1 MLSPLN
7 LAERICHA
15 GTMPR
20 RFAPSFKG
28 FANRHQPNV
37 ERICQIRMKH
47 PKNDKGTISVSLV
60 EETLALA
67 RARGLDTLP
76 LAEAA
81 GIAAPMLASPKSRV
95 SSAQYGALWAG
106 IARALDDEF
115 LGQDSHRMKSGSFIA
130 MTQTA
135 LTARNGAQALA
146 RAVDF
151 MRLVLDDLGVLIETD
166 AQRVRLRFTERE
178 GTKPPTMFAYAT
190 WFILVYGLLCWLV
203 GRRIPLI
210 EARFRC
216 AEPPAAHEYRLMFC
230 DHMTFGQGE
239 SYVDLSPAFLD
250 LPVIQTGKSVKPFL
264 RDAPGSFVVKY
275 RNPGSLAARVR
286 KLLRALPMAGWP
298 AADQMAARLH
308 VAEATM
314 RRRLKQEGYTYQS
327 IKDDL
332 RRDIAIG
339 ELQDT
344 DRTIADIAAAVG
356 FAEPSAFHRAF
367 RKWTGMRPTDYR
379 LARADFTRRAESD

>member
-1 MLSPLN
+1 
-7 LAERICHA
+7 
-15 GTMPR
+15 
-20 RFAPSFKG
+20 
-28 FANRHQPNV
+28 
-37 ERICQIRMKH
+37 MKNM
-47 PKNDKGTISVSLV
+47 KNARDDKGTISVSMV
-60 EETLALA
+60 EEALALA
-67 RARGLDTLP
+67 RARGFEALP

-95 SSAQYGALWAG
+95 SSTQYGALWAG

-115 LGQDSHRMKSGSFIA
+115 FGQDSHRMKSGSFIA

-146 RAVDF
+146 RAVGF
-151 MRLVLDDLGVLIETD
+151 MRLVLDDLGAQIETD
-166 AQRVRLRFTERE
+166 AQRVRLRFIERE
-178 GTKPPTMFAYAT
+178 GARPPAMFAYAT
-190 WFILVYGLLCWLV
+190 YFILIYGLLCWLV

-230 DHMTFGQGE
+230 DDMSFDQAD
-239 SYVDLSPAFLD
+239 SYVDLSPAFLE
-250 LPVIQTGKSVKPFL
+250 LPVIQTTKSVKPFL
-264 RDAPGSFVVKY
+264 RDAPGSFIVKY

-286 KLLRALPMAGWP
+286 KMLRALPMAGWP
-298 AADQMAARLH
+298 AADQMALRLH

-344 DRTIADIAAAVG
+344 DRTIADISTAVG

-379 LARADFTRRAESD
+379 PARADFTRRAESD

>member
-1 MLSPLN
+1 M
-7 LAERICHA
+7 
-15 GTMPR
+15 
-20 RFAPSFKG
+20 
-28 FANRHQPNV
+28 
-37 ERICQIRMKH
+37 
-47 PKNDKGTISVSLV
+47 KNDKGTISVSMV
-60 EETLALA
+60 EETLARA
-67 RARGLDTLP
+67 RASGFDARP

-81 GIAAPMLASPKSRV
+81 GIAAPLLASPKSRV
-95 SSAQYGALWAG
+95 SAAQYGALWAG

-115 LGQDSHRMKSGSFIA
+115 FGQDSRRMKSGSFVA
-130 MTQTA
+130 MTRAA

-146 RAVDF
+146 RAVGF
-151 MRLVLDDLGVLIETD
+151 MRLVLDDLGAQIDTD
-166 AQRVRLRFTERE
+166 AGRVRLRFIESE
-178 GTKPPTMFAYAT
+178 HAPAPAMFAYAT
-190 WFILVYGLLCWLV
+190 WFILVYGLVCWLV
-203 GRRIPLI
+203 GRRIPLL

-216 AEPPAAHEYRLMFC
+216 AEPPAAHEYRLIFC
-230 DHMTFGQGE
+230 DQMSFDQTE

-250 LPVIQTGKSVKPFL
+250 LPVIQTTQSVKPFL
-264 RDAPGSFVVKY
+264 RDAPASFIVKY
-275 RNPGSLAARVR
+275 RNAGSLAARVR
-286 KLLRALPMAGWP
+286 KMLRALPMTAWP
-298 AADQMAARLH
+298 AADQMAARLN

-379 LARADFTRRAESD
+379 PAASRADFTRAAESD

>member
-1 MLSPLN
+1 
-7 LAERICHA
+7 
-15 GTMPR
+15 
-20 RFAPSFKG
+20 
-28 FANRHQPNV
+28 
-37 ERICQIRMKH
+37 MK
-47 PKNDKGTISVSLV
+47 NEKGTISVSMV

-67 RARGLDTLP
+67 RARGLDALP
-76 LAEAA
+76 LAESA

-115 LGQDSHRMKSGSFIA
+115 FGQDSHRMKSGSFIA

-135 LTARNGAQALA
+135 LTARNGAQALT
-146 RAVDF
+146 RAVGF
-151 MRLVLDDLGVLIETD
+151 MRLVLDDLGVRIDTD
-166 AQRVRLRFTERE
+166 AQRVRLRFVENDSA
-178 GTKPPTMFAYAT
+178 PPPAMFAYAT
-190 WFILVYGLLCWLV
+190 YFILVYGLLCWLV
-203 GRRIPLI
+203 GRRIPLV
-210 EARFRC
+210 EAGFRC

-230 DHMTFGQGE
+230 DHMRFDQPE
-239 SYVDLSPAFLD
+239 SYVDLAPAFLE
-250 LPVIQTGKSVKPFL
+250 LPVIQTTKSAKPFL
-264 RDAPGSFVVKY
+264 RDAPGSFIVKY

-286 KLLRALPMAGWP
+286 RMLRAMPMAGWP
-298 AADQMAARLH
+298 AADQMAERLH

-379 LARADFTRRAESD
+379 PARADCTRRAESD

>member
-1 MLSPLN
+1 M
-7 LAERICHA
+7 
-15 GTMPR
+15 
-20 RFAPSFKG
+20 
-28 FANRHQPNV
+28 
-37 ERICQIRMKH
+37 
-47 PKNDKGTISVSLV
+47 KNDKGTISVSMV
-60 EETLALA
+60 EEALALA
-67 RARGLDTLP
+67 HARGLDALP

-81 GIAAPMLASPKSRV
+81 GIAAPMLTSPKSRV
-95 SSAQYGALWAG
+95 SSAQYGALWAA

-115 LGQDSHRMKSGSFIA
+115 FGQDSHRMKSGSFIA

-135 LTARNGAQALA
+135 LSARNGAQALA
-146 RAVDF
+146 RAVGF
-151 MRLVLDDLGVLIETD
+151 MRLVLDDLGVQVDTD
-166 AQRVRLRFTERE
+166 AQRVRLRFVENP
-178 GTKPPTMFAYAT
+178 GAPPPAMFAYAT
-190 WFILVYGLLCWLV
+190 YFILVYGLLCWLV
-203 GRRIPLI
+203 GRRIPLL

-230 DHMTFGQGE
+230 DQMSFDQAE
-239 SYVDLSPAFLD
+239 SYVDLAPLFLD
-250 LPVIQTGKSVKPFL
+250 LPVIQTTKSVKPFL
-264 RDAPGSFVVKY
+264 RDAPGSFIVKY

-286 KLLRALPMAGWP
+286 KMLRAMPMAGWP
-298 AADQMAARLH
+298 SADQMADRLH

-344 DRTIADIAAAVG
+344 DRTIADIATSVG

-379 LARADFTRRAESD
+379 PARADFTRRAESD

>member
-1 MLSPLN
+1 
-7 LAERICHA
+7 LAKRQ
-15 GTMPR
+15 
-20 RFAPSFKG
+20 K
-28 FANRHQPNV
+28 QNV
-37 ERICQIRMKH
+37 ERFCQIDPISRTSM
-47 PKNDKGTISVSLV
+47 KNDKGTISVSMV
-60 EETLALA
+60 EEALALA
-67 RARGLDTLP
+67 RSRGLDALP

-95 SSAQYGALWAG
+95 SSAQYGALWAA

-115 LGQDSHRMKSGSFIA
+115 FGQDSHRMKSGSFIA

-146 RAVDF
+146 RAVGF
-151 MRLVLDDLGVLIETD
+151 MRLVLDDLCTQIETD
-166 AQRVRLRFTERE
+166 AQRVRLRFVENPAARAP
-178 GTKPPTMFAYAT
+178 GMFAYAT
-190 WFILVYGLLCWLV
+190 YFILVYGLLCWLV
-203 GRRIPLI
+203 GRRIPLL

-230 DHMTFGQGE
+230 DHMCFDQAE
-239 SYVDLSPAFLD
+239 SYVDLAPVFLE
-250 LPVIQTGKSVKPFL
+250 LPVIQTTKSVKPFL
-264 RDAPGSFVVKY
+264 RDAPGSFIVKY

-286 KLLRALPMAGWP
+286 RMLRAMPMAGWP
-298 AADQMAARLH
+298 AADQMAERLH

-344 DRTIADIAAAVG
+344 NRTIADIATSVG

-379 LARADFTRRAESD
+379 PARADFTHRAESD

>member
-1 MLSPLN
+1 
-7 LAERICHA
+7 
-15 GTMPR
+15 
-20 RFAPSFKG
+20 
-28 FANRHQPNV
+28 
-37 ERICQIRMKH
+37 MKSE
-47 PKNDKGTISVSLV
+47 KGTISVSMV
-60 EETLALA
+60 EETLTLA
-67 RARGLDTLP
+67 RARGLDALP

-95 SSAQYGALWAG
+95 SSAQYGALWAA

-115 LGQDSHRMKSGSFIA
+115 FGQDSHRMKSGSFIA

-146 RAVDF
+146 RAVGF
-151 MRLVLDDLGVLIETD
+151 MRLVLDDLGARIDTN
-166 AQRVRLRFTERE
+166 AQRVRLYFVESDTA
-178 GTKPPTMFAYAT
+178 PPPAMFAYAT
-190 WFILVYGLLCWLV
+190 YFILVYGLLCWLV
-203 GRRIPLI
+203 GRRIPLV
-210 EARFRC
+210 EACFRC
-216 AEPPAAHEYRLMFC
+216 AEPPAAHEYRLIFC
-230 DHMTFGQGE
+230 DQMSFDQAE
-239 SYVDLSPAFLD
+239 SYVDLAPGFLE
-250 LPVIQTGKSVKPFL
+250 LPVIQTTKSVKPFL
-264 RDAPGSFVVKY
+264 RDAPGSFIVKY
-275 RNPGSLAARVR
+275 RNAGSLATRVR
-286 KLLRALPMAGWP
+286 KMLRAMPMSGWP
-298 AADQMAARLH
+298 AADQMAGRLH

-344 DRTIADIAAAVG
+344 DRTIADIATAVG

-379 LARADFTRRAESD
+379 PARADFTRRAESD

>member
-1 MLSPLN
+1 M
-7 LAERICHA
+7 
-15 GTMPR
+15 
-20 RFAPSFKG
+20 
-28 FANRHQPNV
+28 
-37 ERICQIRMKH
+37 
-47 PKNDKGTISVSLV
+47 KNDKGTISVSMV
-60 EETLALA
+60 EEALALA
-67 RARGLDTLP
+67 RSRGLDALP

-95 SSAQYGALWAG
+95 SSAQYGALWAA

-115 LGQDSHRMKSGSFIA
+115 FGQDSHRMKSGSFIA

-135 LTARNGAQALA
+135 LTARNGGQALV
-146 RAVDF
+146 RAVGF
-151 MRLVLDDLGVLIETD
+151 MRLVLDDLGVQIERD
-166 AQRVRLRFTERE
+166 AQRVRLRFVENA
-178 GTKPPTMFAYAT
+178 GAPPPAMFAYAT
-190 WFILVYGLLCWLV
+190 YFIVVYGLLCWLV
-203 GRRIPLI
+203 GRRIPLL

-216 AEPPAAHEYRLMFC
+216 AEPSAAHEYRLMFC
-230 DHMTFGQGE
+230 DHMSFEQAE
-239 SYVDLSPAFLD
+239 SYVDLAPAFLE
-250 LPVIQTGKSVKPFL
+250 LPVIQTTKSVKPFL
-264 RDAPGSFVVKY
+264 RDAPGSFIVKY

-286 KLLRALPMAGWP
+286 KMLRAMPMAGWP
-298 AADQMAARLH
+298 AADQMAERLH

-344 DRTIADIAAAVG
+344 DRTIADIATSVG

-379 LARADFTRRAESD
+379 PARAEFTRKAESD

>member
-1 MLSPLN
+1 MTSPIN
-7 LAERICHA
+7 LGERICHT
-15 GTMPR
+15 GWPR
-20 RFAPSFKG
+20 VG
-28 FANRHQPNV
+28 FSKH
-37 ERICQIRMKH
+37 MKSE
-47 PKNDKGTISVSLV
+47 KGTISVSLV

-67 RARGLDTLP
+67 RAQGIDVRP
-76 LAEAA
+76 LLEAA
-81 GIAAPMLASPKSRV
+81 GIAPQMLASPKSRV
-95 SSAQYGALWAG
+95 TSTQYGALWAN

-115 LGQDSHRMKSGSFIA
+115 FGQDSHPMRSGSFIA

-135 LTARNGAQALA
+135 LTARTGAHALA
-146 RAVDF
+146 RVVGF
-151 MRLVLDDLGVLIETD
+151 MRLVLDDLGMRVVPDKTH
-166 AQRVRLRFTERE
+166 VRLEFTHRE
-178 GTKPPTMFAYAT
+178 GTATPTMFAYAT
-190 WFILVYGLLCWLV
+190 YFIVIYGLMCWLV
-203 GRRIPLI
+203 GRRIPLLK
-210 EARFRC
+210 ARFRC

-230 DHMTFGQGE
+230 DDMAFDQDA

-250 LPVIQTGKSVKPFL
+250 LPVVQTTKSVRPFL

-275 RNPGSLAARVR
+275 RNPGSFAARVR
-286 KLLRALPMAGWP
+286 KLLRALPITAWPGADDMAL
-298 AADQMAARLH
+298 RLH

-344 DRTIADIAAAVG
+344 HRTVADIAAAVG

-367 RKWTGMRPTDYR
+367 RKWTGMRPSDYR
-379 LARADFTRRAESD
+379 VAEADLTQPAEAD

>member
-1 MLSPLN
+1 
-7 LAERICHA
+7 
-15 GTMPR
+15 
-20 RFAPSFKG
+20 
-28 FANRHQPNV
+28 
-37 ERICQIRMKH
+37 MKSE
-47 PKNDKGTISVSLV
+47 KGTISVSMV

-67 RARGLDTLP
+67 RARGLDALP
-76 LAEAA
+76 IAEAA
-81 GIAAPMLASPKSRV
+81 GIAAPILASPKSRV

-115 LGQDSHRMKSGSFIA
+115 FGQDSHRMKSGSFIA

-135 LTARNGAQALA
+135 LTARTGAQALA
-146 RAVDF
+146 RAVGF
-151 MRLVLDDLGVLIETD
+151 MRLVLDDLGARIDTN
-166 AQRVRLRFTERE
+166 AQRVRLYFVENE
-178 GTKPPTMFAYAT
+178 AAPPPAMFAYAT
-190 WFILVYGLLCWLV
+190 YFIVVYGLLCWLV

-230 DHMTFGQGE
+230 DQMSFDQPA
-239 SYVDLSPAFLD
+239 SYVDLAPDFLD
-250 LPVIQTGKSVKPFL
+250 LPVIQTAKSARPFL
-264 RDAPGSFVVKY
+264 RDAPGSFIVKY

-286 KLLRALPMAGWP
+286 KMLRTMPMAGWP
-298 AADQMAARLH
+298 AADQMAERLH

-344 DRTIADIAAAVG
+344 DRTIADIAASVG

-379 LARADFTRRAESD
+379 PARADFTRRAESD

>member
-1 MLSPLN
+1 M
-7 LAERICHA
+7 
-15 GTMPR
+15 
-20 RFAPSFKG
+20 
-28 FANRHQPNV
+28 
-37 ERICQIRMKH
+37 
-47 PKNDKGTISVSLV
+47 KNDKGTISVSMV
-60 EETLALA
+60 EEALALA
-67 RARGLDTLP
+67 RSRGLDALP

-95 SSAQYGALWAG
+95 SSAQYGALWAA

-115 LGQDSHRMKSGSFIA
+115 FGQDSHRMKSGSFIA

-146 RAVDF
+146 RAVGF
-151 MRLVLDDLGVLIETD
+151 MRLVLDDLGVQIETD
-166 AQRVRLRFTERE
+166 AQRVRLRFVENNDA
-178 GTKPPTMFAYAT
+178 PPAMFAYAT
-190 WFILVYGLLCWLV
+190 YFILVYGLLCWLV
-203 GRRIPLI
+203 GRRIPLL

-216 AEPPAAHEYRLMFC
+216 AEPSAAHEYRLMFC
-230 DHMTFGQGE
+230 DHMSFEQAE
-239 SYVDLSPAFLD
+239 SYVDLAPAFLE
-250 LPVIQTGKSVKPFL
+250 LSVIQTTKSVKPFL
-264 RDAPGSFVVKY
+264 RDAPGSFIVKY

-286 KLLRALPMAGWP
+286 KMLRAMPMAGWP
-298 AADQMAARLH
+298 AADQMAERLH

-344 DRTIADIAAAVG
+344 DRTIADIATSVG

-379 LARADFTRRAESD
+379 PARADFTRKAESD

>member
-1 MLSPLN
+1 
-7 LAERICHA
+7 
-15 GTMPR
+15 
-20 RFAPSFKG
+20 
-28 FANRHQPNV
+28 
-37 ERICQIRMKH
+37 MKT
-47 PKNDKGTISVSLV
+47 DKGTISVSLV

-67 RARGLDTLP
+67 KARGLDALP
-76 LAEAA
+76 LVEAA

-115 LGQDSHRMKSGSFIA
+115 FGQDSHRMKCGSFIA

-146 RAVDF
+146 RAVGF
-151 MRLVLDDLGVLIETD
+151 MRLVLDDLSACIETD
-166 AQRVRLRFTERE
+166 AERVRLRFVERE
-178 GTKPPTMFAYAT
+178 GAKPPAMFAYAT
-190 WFILVYGLLCWLV
+190 YFIVVYGLLCWLV

-230 DHMTFGQGE
+230 DDMTFGQSG

-250 LPVIQTGKSVKPFL
+250 LPVIQTPGSAKPFL
-264 RDAPGSFVVKY
+264 RDAPASFVVKY
-275 RNPGSLAARVR
+275 RNPGSFAARVR
-286 KLLRALPMAGWP
+286 KTLRALPMPGWP

-314 RRRLKQEGYTYQS
+314 RRRLKQEGHTYQS

-339 ELQDT
+339 ELQQSG
-344 DRTIADIAAAVG
+344 RTIADIAALLG

-379 LARADFTRRAESD
+379 PARAGFTRRVESD